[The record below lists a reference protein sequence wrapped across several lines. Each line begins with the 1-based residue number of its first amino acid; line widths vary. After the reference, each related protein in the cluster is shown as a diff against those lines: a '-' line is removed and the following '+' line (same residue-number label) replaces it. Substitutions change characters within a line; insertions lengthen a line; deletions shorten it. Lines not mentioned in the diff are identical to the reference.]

1 MNIIQNTKIASKFFL
16 AILIFAAS
24 PALAFADYGDAG
36 FANTDFGGL
45 DAGYA
50 NTGSYDF
57 GGYANPVSY
66 GGDTNAGWANTQPLD
81 TNAGWAN
88 AQPTDTNAGFANTS
102 PVDTNAGYANVGSQD
117 TNAGFANTAPV
128 DTNAGFANTR
138 PIDTNAGYANAGSQ
152 DTNAGFANTAPFD
165 TFAGY
170 ANTENYPPS
179 APTYMDTYASYP
191 NYYDTYA
198 SYPYAPG
205 FGGGFGPS
213 FGLGVGFGVA
223 PRFASPIVYSSPAI
237 IQPAFVSSAPS
248 VSSAS
253 ASATAVASVT
263 NINTVSAPPQYQ
275 AQYVAPTYVTPTYYN
290 PPQYTAQ
297 CFPPP
302 PPPPPAPYVALT
314 QIPYTGID
322 GSVAY
327 WLTLIGIVAA
337 AAYSLVYFM
346 PHLFTGKSG
355 ISALAF
361 AGLRR
366 KQNAIAAPA
375 RLIEASIPEKRTGT
389 NDSMVT
395 VHSKDGPRIVIN
407 RN

>member
-1 MNIIQNTKIASKFFL
+1 MEKYIYNKFGAVSF
-16 AILIFAAS
+16 AIFFALS
-24 PALAFADYGDAG
+24 IAFAIPVFADEPG
-36 FANTDFGGL
+36 FATFDYAPAGTATFDYAPSGGATFDYAPSGNAKTYNVNDINSYL
-45 DAGYA
+45 PVGENNGY
-50 NTGSYDF
+50 GIL
-57 GGYANPVSY
+57 GGPGTATFDYA
-66 GGDTNAGWANTQPLD
+66 
-81 TNAGWAN
+81 
-88 AQPTDTNAGFANTS
+88 
-102 PVDTNAGYANVGSQD
+102 
-117 TNAGFANTAPV
+117 
-128 DTNAGFANTR
+128 
-138 PIDTNAGYANAGSQ
+138 
-152 DTNAGFANTAPFD
+152 
-165 TFAGY
+165 
-170 ANTENYPPS
+170 PS
-179 APTYMDTYASYP
+179 APGTATFD
-191 NYYDTYA
+191 
-198 SYPYAPG
+198 YAPTPGTATFDYAPSQPGTATFDYAPKEEPGTATFDYAPKLGEVTFDYAPDYRTVDIYGVTPEYAFLGYPG
-205 FGGGFGPS
+205 FRGGYGPS
-213 FGLGVGFGVA
+213 FGLGFGIS
-223 PRFASPIVYSSPAI
+223 PSFASPVVFSSPAI

-275 AQYVAPTYVTPTYYN
+275 AQYIAPTYVTPTYYN

-297 CFPPP
+297 YIPPP

-407 RN
+407 RD

>member
-36 FANTDFGGL
+36 FAKTDFGGL

-102 PVDTNAGYANVGSQD
+102 PV
-117 TNAGFANTAPV
+117 
-128 DTNAGFANTR
+128 
-138 PIDTNAGYANAGSQ
+138 DTNAGYANAGSQ

-297 CFPPP
+297 YIPPP

-337 AAYSLVYFM
+337 GARSPLSFL